1 MSSQQENLTITIQ
14 QLNTLLSGV
23 IVAQKRGIYSF
34 EESGVLAEPVK
45 IVSQFIKIHTDNE
58 EKKKQEL
65 VKLEQDKTNKTQVN
79 TPSTIIE
86 EDDLTLKNII

>member
-1 MSSQQENLTITIQ
+1 MSSQQTNITITIQ

-45 IVSQFIKIHTDNE
+45 IVSQFIKVHTDNE
-58 EKKKQEL
+58 EHA
-65 VKLEQDKTNKTQVN
+65 KLEQNKTTKTHVN

-86 EDDLTLKNII
+86 EDDLTLKNLI

>member
-1 MSSQQENLTITIQ
+1 MSSQNENLTITVQ

-45 IVSQFIKIHTDNE
+45 IISQFIKTHSENE
-58 EKKKQEL
+58 EKEKEKQS
-65 VKLEQDKTNKTQVN
+65 KIN

-86 EDDLTLKNII
+86 EDDLTLNKLV